1 MADSVDRVFVHAL
14 STVKRIP
21 KTGAMRPPPAE
32 RLRLYGLYKQAM
44 EGDVDGVMER
54 PTSAQG
60 LRGEDLQRE
69 RDKWDAWN
77 SQRGLS
83 KTEAKRRY
91 IETLLDTMHRYA
103 TTGDAM
109 ELVSELE
116 FVWTQVKNNTPSL
129 SSSPSKSAPKPSPE
143 KIEQSAEGPM
153 KVLSPMSEQDEA
165 ERETRR
171 QIGDVLDDEDEGGE
185 GDIPGSSRWSHKVER
200 ALVKLSTEVAAL
212 REQIT
217 TGREWR
223 YRKEMSW
230 RAWAAWMFWAVVKH
244 LVVDL
249 VALSVVLIWMRK
261 RKDRRLED
269 LVRAALRL
277 AREYVRDMLPAR

>member
-1 MADSVDRVFVHAL
+1 
-14 STVKRIP
+14 
-21 KTGAMRPPPAE
+21 
-32 RLRLYGLYKQAM
+32 
-44 EGDVDGVMER
+44 
-54 PTSAQG
+54 
-60 LRGEDLQRE
+60 
-69 RDKWDAWN
+69 
-77 SQRGLS
+77 
-83 KTEAKRRY
+83 
-91 IETLLDTMHRYA
+91 
-103 TTGDAM
+103 M

-277 AREYVRDMLPAR
+277 AREYVRGMLPAR